1 MSVFLGG
8 INGIG
13 KVLSVDSFTK
23 FLKENGEN
31 PKLMEEEYFVY
42 ILLRYSKQLTGRKSL
57 KGMSWNAIYKSNPK
71 INDWISYY
79 GLDGDNISKLI
90 KQRAKLI

>member
-8 INGIG
+8 YNGIG
-13 KVLSVDSFTK
+13 KITSVDSFTK
-23 FLKENGEN
+23 FLKEKGEYS
-31 PKLMEEEYFVY
+31 KLMEEEYFVY
-42 ILLRYSKQLTGRKSL
+42 LLLKYSKELVGKKSL

-79 GLDGDNISKLI
+79 GLDGDDISKLI